1 MSSRFC
7 CRYVRA
13 FERDSSL
20 IYRQSMKRVIKCE
33 YCFQNDYLYLMNSI
47 FLKYQIVDKLF
58 FFNIAKSCWI
68 VFFIMRVVVDNIVR
82 RDISIAREQFRIVL
96 TIWKNKIQIFALR
109 AIQLNL
115 VKQQRVARRIFVVVV
130 VFFVFFVFLVVL
142 FFSRF
147 RQIVCKQFR
156 SRVYE
161 QTNCETKFFEIVL
174 KMINFFLICFCVKL
188 IFLNV
193 NINDR

>member
-1 MSSRFC
+1 
-7 CRYVRA
+7 
-13 FERDSSL
+13 
-20 IYRQSMKRVIKCE
+20 
-33 YCFQNDYLYLMNSI
+33 MNSI
-47 FLKYQIVDKLF
+47 FLKYQIVDKLLF
-58 FFNIAKSCWI
+58 LNVTKSCWI
-68 VFFIMRVVVDNIVR
+68 VFFIMRVVVDNVVR

-96 TIWKNKIQIFALR
+96 TIRKNKIQIFTLWVF
-109 AIQLNL
+109 QLNL
-115 VKQQRVARRIFVVVV
+115 TKQQRVVRRVVVVVV
-130 VFFVFFVFLVVL
+130 VFFVFLVFLVVL
-142 FFSRF
+142 LFSRF